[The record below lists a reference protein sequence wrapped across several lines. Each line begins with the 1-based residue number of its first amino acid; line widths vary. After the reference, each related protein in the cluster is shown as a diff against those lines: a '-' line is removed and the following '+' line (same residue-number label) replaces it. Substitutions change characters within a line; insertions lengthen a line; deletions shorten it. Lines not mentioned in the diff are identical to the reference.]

1 MTVKESGT
9 YKRLSALTEKLGLK
23 PNEAGALNGE
33 LLGYSAGIE
42 LVKSFFDMVLREI
55 NVEKSTGIGLD
66 IYAGICNI
74 NKNLSPEEKRSEII
88 KRLSECFG
96 SYSVKDFEKE
106 LRKISPDI
114 FYTSAQYNVIIHSV
128 TSESIDRLK
137 ILGDAIEGYI
147 APYVKVSLDGEG
159 CTFDY
164 WDSTPFAFGDFE
176 NINCPFSVLDTIKQ
190 TN

>member
-1 MTVKESGT
+1 LTVKKSAS

-23 PNEAGALNGE
+23 PDEAGALNGE

-42 LVKSFFDMVLREI
+42 LVKSFFDMILREI
-55 NVEKSTGIGLD
+55 NVEESTGTGLD

-74 NKNLSPEEKRSEII
+74 DKNLSPEEKRNEII
-88 KRLSECFG
+88 KRLSEHFG

-106 LRKISPDI
+106 LQKISPDVS
-114 FYTSAQYNVIIHSV
+114 YTSAQYSVMIHSV
-128 TSESIDRLK
+128 MSENIDRLK

-164 WDSTPFAFGDFE
+164 WDSTPFTFGDFE
-176 NINCPFSVLDTIKQ
+176 NMNCPFSVLDTIKQ
-190 TN
+190 TD